1 MRLVSA
7 GKTDVG
13 MVRDHNEDSFA
24 IDEQIG
30 LYVVA
35 DGMGG
40 HAGGEMA
47 SAIAVRAI
55 PEWVR
60 DHKVELDGWESAKAG
75 ESPQAR
81 ILSSAIQRSCFE
93 IHDAASKN
101 PELQGM
107 GTTVVSVWVQGE
119 RAAVGHVGDSRV
131 YLFRGPQVMQVTDD
145 HSLVNEQI
153 KAGVITL
160 EQARHS
166 RFKNI
171 ITRSVGFESDVA
183 VDCHLLELNVG
194 DRMLLCSDGL
204 SNFIE
209 ASELGGVVISS
220 ALEEIPPRL
229 IALANSRG
237 GDDNITVVCL
247 ELAS

>member
-1 MRLVSA
+1 MRLKSA

-24 IDEQIG
+24 INEEIG

-47 SAIAVRAI
+47 SSIAVQTI
-55 PEWVR
+55 PEWVLSHMAEI
-60 DHKVELDGWESAKAG
+60 DQWKTAAQG

-81 ILSSAIQRSCFE
+81 ILSSAIQASCRN
-93 IHDAASKN
+93 IHEVASKN
-101 PELQGM
+101 PALQGM
-107 GTTVVSVWVQGE
+107 GTTVVSVWVQNQ
-119 RAAVGHVGDSRV
+119 RAVVAHVGDSRV
-131 YLFRGPQVMQVTDD
+131 YLSRGAHVLQVTDD

-153 KAGVITL
+153 KAGVITQ

-171 ITRSVGFESDVA
+171 ITRSVGFEADVA
-183 VDCHLLELNVG
+183 VDCHVVELSPG
-194 DRMLLCSDGL
+194 DRLLLCSDGL
-204 SNFIE
+204 SNFVDAPE
-209 ASELGGVVISS
+209 VGG
-220 ALEEIPPRL
+220 ALQAFPLEEVPEKL
-229 IALANSRG
+229 IGLANARG

-247 ELAS
+247 AME

>member
-1 MRLVSA
+1 
-7 GKTDVG
+7 
-13 MVRDHNEDSFA
+13 MVRDHNEDSF
-24 IDEQIG
+24 IIEEDIG
-30 LYVVA
+30 LFVVA

-47 SAIAVRAI
+47 SAIAVKTI
-55 PEWVR
+55 PEWLR
-60 DHKVELDGWESAKAG
+60 EHIPDLDAWESQKDG

-81 ILSSAIQRSCFE
+81 LLSNAIQRSCFE

-107 GTTVVSVWVQGE
+107 GTTVVSVWVRGE
-119 RAAVGHVGDSRV
+119 RAAVCHVGDSRV
-131 YLFRGPQVMQVTDD
+131 YLFRSGHVMQVTDD

-153 KAGVITL
+153 KAGVITH

-171 ITRSVGFESDVA
+171 ITRSVGFEPDVA
-183 VDCHLLELNVG
+183 VDCHLLELVEG
-194 DRMLLCSDGL
+194 DVMLLCSDGL
-204 SNFIE
+204 SNFIDGPELAGVLQETPFAE
-209 ASELGGVVISS
+209 APDKLIS
-220 ALEEIPPRL
+220 I
-229 IALANSRG
+229 ANSRG

-247 ELAS
+247 GLAS

>member
-1 MRLVSA
+1 
-7 GKTDVG
+7 

-30 LYVVA
+30 LFVVA

-60 DHKVELDGWESAKAG
+60 DHKAELDGWEAQKKG

-81 ILSSAIQRSCFE
+81 ILSGAIQRSCFE

-107 GTTVVSVWVQGE
+107 GTTVVSVWVHGE

-153 KAGVITL
+153 KAGVITH

-183 VDCHLLELNVG
+183 VDCHLLELSLG

-204 SNFIE
+204 SNFID
-209 ASELGGVVISS
+209 AAELGGVVLSS
-220 ALEEIPPRL
+220 PLDEIPGRL

-247 ELAS
+247 ELAA